1 MPRLWT
7 PQAGAQSKG
16 VNQMSTAH
24 LSFPTSPAPPQPVPV
39 TQQTYPPFVDTPTD
53 AQLFGPGGFICP
65 LSTSELCTP
74 EEAQA
79 VANQLA
85 ALFPGKTASY
95 FDASPTIGSGA
106 FYVVYHADP
115 RRQFVFLLNG
125 VSPGAP
131 AGTTN
136 AYMWPVYIK
145 TLMLQSYEPV
155 NGIGGGVG
163 YPGNFIYAVSNQPG
177 TPANNKTFQWIP
189 TPQLVGAPSAAPI
202 TLEQV
207 QQFIAAYNAQATTT
221 TPVAL
226 A

>member
-1 MPRLWT
+1 MAAWIETKEFMT
-7 PQAGAQSKG
+7 PQP
-16 VNQMSTAH
+16 NAH
-24 LSFPTSPAPPQPVPV
+24 LSFPTSPAPTQPVPV
-39 TQQTYPPFVDTPTD
+39 TLVVYPPFVDAPTD

-85 ALFPGKTASY
+85 TLFPGKTASY

-136 AYMWPVYIK
+136 AYMWPTYIK
-145 TLMLQSYEPV
+145 TLLLQSYK
-155 NGIGGGVG
+155 GGVG
-163 YPGNFIYAVSNQPG
+163 APGSFIYAPASG
-177 TPANNKTFQWIP
+177 EPANDPTFQWIP
-189 TPQLVGAPSAAPI
+189 TPQAVAAPTAAPI